1 MQNFSLLLAPREIF
15 LKWGLNKRGKG
26 KKNVRFSTEKWPYLR
41 NGERY
46 GLGYY

>member
-1 MQNFSLLLAPREIF
+1 MKYKSMTLDDLEMSQRTT
-15 LKWGLNKRGKG
+15 
-26 KKNVRFSTEKWPYLR
+26 VTENWLYLR